1 MWLFCIAKKKL
12 LYLSRIEI
20 IKIEKTMKQIV
31 CLLALCV
38 TALLSVWLVT
48 ESQKKSG
55 VIDAIE
61 ARRSIRAYKDTPVER
76 EKLQLLAECG
86 VKAPSAMNR
95 QEWEV
100 RIVDS
105 KEWIDACTATYLKA
119 VEGTDKAKYMLT
131 PTFKNIFRNAPAVI
145 FVGAPEGTFSDLNIG
160 LLGEN
165 IMLAAT
171 ELGLGTCCLGSV
183 LPMFAEPEME
193 EYAKSLNFSDGY
205 RLRYA
210 LAVGYPDESPEAK
223 PRDMSKI
230 AFVK

>member
-1 MWLFCIAKKKL
+1 
-12 LYLSRIEI
+12 
-20 IKIEKTMKQIV
+20 MKQIV
-31 CLLALCV
+31 SLLALCV

-48 ESQKKSG
+48 ETQKKSG
-55 VIDAIE
+55 VVDAIE
-61 ARRSIRAYKDTPVER
+61 ARRSVRAYKDTPVER

-95 QEWEV
+95 QEWEL

-105 KEWIDACTATYLKA
+105 KAWIDACTADYLKA

-145 FVGAPEGTFSDLNIG
+145 FVAAPEGEFSDVNIG
-160 LLGEN
+160 MLGEN
-165 IMLAAT
+165 LMLAAT

-183 LPMFAEPEME
+183 LFTFAEPEMGKYVE
-193 EYAKSLNFSDGY
+193 SLNFSEGY

-210 LAVGYPDESPEAK
+210 LAVGYPDETPEAK
-223 PRDMSKI
+223 ARDLSKI
-230 AFVK
+230 KFVE

>member
-1 MWLFCIAKKKL
+1 
-12 LYLSRIEI
+12 
-20 IKIEKTMKQIV
+20 MKQVV

-61 ARRSIRAYKDTPVER
+61 ARRSIRAYKDTPVEH

-100 RIVDS
+100 RIVEN
-105 KEWIDACTATYLKA
+105 KEWIDNCTAAYLKA

-145 FVGAPEGTFSDLNIG
+145 FVAAPEGVFA
-160 LLGEN
+160 GENVGCLAQN

-171 ELGLGTCCLGSV
+171 ELGLGTCFLGSV
-183 LPMFAEPEME
+183 QMMFAEPAMA
-193 EYAKSLNFSDGY
+193 EYVASLGFSEGY

-210 LAVGYPDESPEAK
+210 LAVGYPDEAPDAK
-223 PRDMSKI
+223 PRDMTKI
-230 AFVK
+230 KFVE